1 VAEQIS
7 SNEVRTNPSSAGAKS
22 EEDSGDSLSTAFESA
37 ERIEATAEFFSSGF
51 GAVSGK
57 LGKEKQARLDRSLD
71 ALEAMGEGYKRE
83 EAIAHQQFHEVAA
96 EVETAGRLFWE
107 GLTDPDGLWN
117 RMKAK
122 GA

>member
-1 VAEQIS
+1 MAEQTEKSGSGSGVAEGS
-7 SNEVRTNPSSAGAKS
+7 
-22 EEDSGDSLSTAFESA
+22 DDSLSTAFESA

-96 EVETAGRLFWE
+96 EVETAGKLFWE